1 MEPISPQ
8 VRLNPRQS
16 WILDSLSVE
25 LGFRILI
32 SVNMKHFCAC
42 VCVWGGGGC
51 GGGGGSGKWEGEVRS
66 DLLSLSLKPKE
77 GLILE
82 ACLYGLSQPG

>member
-1 MEPISPQ
+1 MWE
-8 VRLNPRQS
+8 
-16 WILDSLSVE
+16 
-25 LGFRILI
+25 
-32 SVNMKHFCAC
+32 
-42 VCVWGGGGC
+42 GGGGR
-51 GGGGGSGKWEGEVRS
+51 GEGGSGKWEGEVRS

>member
-42 VCVWGGGGC
+42 VCVC
-51 GGGGGSGKWEGEVRS
+51 GGGGGRGEGEGGKWEGEVRS
-66 DLLSLSLKPKE
+66 EVISSPFL
-77 GLILE
+77 
-82 ACLYGLSQPG
+82 